1 MVKMEVLEKGL
12 LDRCVRYLSVR
23 WGVRKKG
30 VSDMVCQI
38 VVPDRTY
45 QIGVSEKGL
54 SDGYV
59 RQGASAGFVEW
70 WCQVAV

>member
-1 MVKMEVLEKGL
+1 MLDRVYPIVRGVMEVLEKGL

-23 WGVRKKG
+23 CGVRKKG

-54 SDGYV
+54 SDRCLRYK
-59 RQGASAGFVEW
+59 
-70 WCQVAV
+70 CLI

>member
-1 MVKMEVLEKGL
+1 M
-12 LDRCVRYLSVR
+12 CSISVNR
-23 WGVRKKG
+23 HVHRVGA
-30 VSDMVCQI
+30 SDMVVSDKTCH
-38 VVPDRTY
+38 
-45 QIGVSEKGL
+45 IGVSEKGL